1 MGLIITTGLIN
12 NTLSNFPN
20 KQTTEHNNNTL
31 SEQKN
36 IISENES
43 FNTSVLNSQQYV
55 LMTSTQITL
64 NNSLKE
70 TLKYLNSHKKQTR
83 KEPRLGDLW
92 RILNVDNNETEKN
105 PYNSEI
111 IEIQIDENAKNI
123 FAA

>member
-20 KQTTEHNNNTL
+20 KQTTEQNNTQP
-31 SEQKN
+31 EQNNVIQK
-36 IISENES
+36 NES
-43 FNTSVLNSQQYV
+43 FNNSNLNPQQYV

-70 TLKYLNSHKKQTR
+70 TLKYLNSHKKQTN
-83 KEPRLGDLW
+83 KEPRFGDLW
-92 RILNVDNNETEKN
+92 KILNVDNNESEKN
-105 PYNSEI
+105 PYKGEI
-111 IEIQIDENAKNI
+111 IDIQIDENAKNI

>member
-20 KQTTEHNNNTL
+20 KQTTEQNNIQPVQNNVI
-31 SEQKN
+31 QK
-36 IISENES
+36 NES
-43 FNTSVLNSQQYV
+43 FNNFNLNPQQYV

-70 TLKYLNSHKKQTR
+70 TLKYLNSHKKQTN

-92 RILNVDNNETEKN
+92 KILNVDNNESEKN
-105 PYNSEI
+105 PYKSETI
-111 IEIQIDENAKNI
+111 DIQIDENAKNI

>member
-1 MGLIITTGLIN
+1 MIN

-64 NNSLKE
+64 NNTLKE
-70 TLKYLNSHKKQTR
+70 TLKYLNTHKKQTR